1 MGNVKPS
8 GDSRHDTND
17 NIENGINKG
26 KRDRSI
32 DKPSGDSRRSTAV
45 ENDDGGYKGSFVV
58 ILNKPSGDSRQTA
71 NDNRANDRNEDKTG
85 NK

>member
-1 MGNVKPS
+1 MGNVKSS

-32 DKPSGDSRRSTAV
+32 DKPSGDSRQSTTV
-45 ENDDGGYKGSFVV
+45 ENDDGVYKRSFVDKLKQ
-58 ILNKPSGDSRQTA
+58 IS
-71 NDNRANDRNEDKTG
+71 NDN
-85 NK
+85 